1 MTLFELNPAEYGTT
15 LSLNL
20 NNQTLSTLK
29 HPKTFE
35 ITFDPK
41 LTFSQYINLPVI
53 KENKHLTF
61 SKHFFQTNG
70 VNKMN

>member
-1 MTLFELNPAEYGTT
+1 MHFVPDPAKYGTT

-20 NNQTLSTLK
+20 NNQTLSTAK

-41 LTFSQYINLPVI
+41 LTFHN
-53 KENKHLTF
+53 T
-61 SKHFFQTNG
+61 
-70 VNKMN
+70 